1 MHQTLM
7 FHLTFGSSRSLA
19 GLERANNS
27 LIWHQGRMY
36 YTLCPYNPFVLRIS
50 CQTSQ
55 SDWTPSQNYPR
66 RREGCRCY
74 TISDD
79 IRWLLRVKPTS
90 VIQSLMACCCSLFRF
105 WRICEMKNSFLSHCT
120 AHPRISSN
128 VVLISAQEDSENSNT
143 LHVTS
148 NRWANQGIHMV

>member
-1 MHQTLM
+1 M

-27 LIWHQGRMY
+27 LNWHQGRMY

-66 RREGCRCY
+66 RREGSRCY
-74 TISDD
+74 TRSDD
-79 IRWLLRVKPTS
+79 IRWLVQVNPTS